1 MALLLPSPATATELY
16 LAAILEELRTIRA
29 LLQAAGAAADQAP
42 APDQAAPGTEL
53 VETASAATATNK
65 PRGTRRR

>member
-16 LAAILEELRTIRA
+16 LAAILAELRTIRA
-29 LLQAAGAAADQAP
+29 LLQVAGAAADP
-42 APDQAAPGTEL
+42 AAPRTDDVL
-53 VETASAATATNK
+53 PVDETASAATNTATSK